1 MPPMNGAV
9 GAGVS
14 LVVGGESDSKVFVST
29 PLPALIM
36 GIVNA
41 TPDSFWQGS
50 RGSGHQAAELALQL
64 VEEGAHIIDL
74 GAESTRPGS
83 SYIDQELEQE
93 RLIPVVQEIR
103 RHSQIPLSI
112 DTRKQPVMEAAW
124 EAGAHILNDVSALE
138 DDSRMGAFAAAKGLP
153 VILMHKRGI
162 PATMQQDTAYQD
174 AFSQVDEYLRRRV
187 EVALSLGIQS
197 DRIWI
202 DPGIGFG
209 KDFQAN
215 RSLVVRCG
223 QLCGGRFPVLM
234 GLSRKSF
241 VAQITAGFLP
251 TQGEVPPE
259 SRLAGTLAA
268 NMMATMS
275 GASIL
280 RVHDV
285 AATREMLSVLENLRS
300 ECIDNFR

>member
-1 MPPMNGAV
+1 MDRFEG
-9 GAGVS
+9 GGCS
-14 LVVGGESDSKVFVST
+14 LVLREGGGQGCVVST
-29 PLPALIM
+29 TLPVLIM

-64 VEEGAHIIDL
+64 VEEGANIIDL

-83 SYIDQELEQE
+83 SYIDEDQELE

-103 RHSQIPLSI
+103 RHSQVPLSI
-112 DTRKQPVMEAAW
+112 DTRKQSVMAAAW
-124 EAGAHILNDVSALE
+124 EAGAQILNDVSALE
-138 DDSRMGAFAAAKGLP
+138 DDPQLGVFAASHGLP
-153 VILMHKRGI
+153 VILMHKRGK
-162 PATMQQDTAYQD
+162 PATMQHDASYDD
-174 AFSQVDEYLRRRV
+174 AFAQVDTYLQGRV

-215 RSLVVRCG
+215 RILVARCG
-223 QLCGGRFPVLM
+223 QLCGGRFPVVM

-241 VAQITAGFLP
+241 VAQLVAGASQK
-251 TQGEVPPE
+251 QGERPPE

-268 NMMATMS
+268 NMMATIA
-275 GASIL
+275 GASVL

-285 AATREMLSVLENLRS
+285 AATRDVLSVLENLRS
-300 ECIDNFR
+300 ECVSSFR

>member
-1 MPPMNGAV
+1 MDRFEG
-9 GAGVS
+9 GGCS
-14 LVVGGESDSKVFVST
+14 LVLREGGGQGCVVST
-29 PLPALIM
+29 TVPVLIM

-83 SYIDQELEQE
+83 SYIDEDQELE

-103 RHSQIPLSI
+103 RHSQVPLSI
-112 DTRKQPVMEAAW
+112 DTRKQSVMAAAW
-124 EAGAHILNDVSALE
+124 EAGAQILNDVSALE
-138 DDSRMGAFAAAKGLP
+138 DDPQLGVFAASHGLP
-153 VILMHKRGI
+153 VILMHKRGK
-162 PATMQQDTAYQD
+162 PATMQHDTSYDD
-174 AFSQVDEYLRRRV
+174 AFAQVDTYLQGRV

-215 RSLVVRCG
+215 RILVARCG
-223 QLCGGRFPVLM
+223 QLCGGRFPVVM

-241 VAQITAGFLP
+241 VAQLVAGASQK
-251 TQGEVPPE
+251 QGERPPE

-268 NMMATMS
+268 NMMATIA
-275 GASIL
+275 GASVL

-285 AATREMLSVLENLRS
+285 AATRDVLSVLENLRS
-300 ECIDNFR
+300 ECVSSFR

>member
-1 MPPMNGAV
+1 MDRFG
-9 GAGVS
+9 GGGCS
-14 LVVGGESDSKVFVST
+14 LVLGEGSGQVCFVST

-83 SYIDQELEQE
+83 SYIGEDQELE
-93 RLIPVVQEIR
+93 RLIPVIQEIR
-103 RHSQIPLSI
+103 RHSQVPLSI
-112 DTRKQPVMEAAW
+112 DTRKQSVMAAAW
-124 EAGAHILNDVSALE
+124 EAGAQILNDVSALE
-138 DDSRMGAFAAAKGLP
+138 DDPQLGAFAASHGLP

-162 PATMQQDTAYQD
+162 PATMQHDTSYDD
-174 AFSQVDEYLRRRV
+174 AFGQVDTYLQGRV
-187 EVALSLGIQS
+187 AAALSLGIQS

-215 RSLVVRCG
+215 RILVARCG
-223 QLCGGRFPVLM
+223 QLCGGRFPVVM

-241 VAQITAGFLP
+241 VAQLVDGVSQK
-251 TQGEVPPE
+251 QGERPPE

-268 NMMATMS
+268 NMMATIA
-275 GASIL
+275 GASVL

-285 AATREMLSVLENLRS
+285 AATRDMLSVLENLRS
-300 ECIDNFR
+300 ECVSSFR

>member
-1 MPPMNGAV
+1 MDRFEG
-9 GAGVS
+9 GGCS
-14 LVVGGESDSKVFVST
+14 LVLREGGGQGCVVST
-29 PLPALIM
+29 TLPVLIM

-83 SYIDQELEQE
+83 SYIDEDQELE

-103 RHSQIPLSI
+103 RHSQVPLSI
-112 DTRKQPVMEAAW
+112 DTRKQSVMAAAW
-124 EAGAHILNDVSALE
+124 EAGAQILNDVSALE
-138 DDSRMGAFAAAKGLP
+138 DDPQLGVFAASHGLP
-153 VILMHKRGI
+153 VILMHKRGK
-162 PATMQQDTAYQD
+162 PATMQHDASYDD
-174 AFSQVDEYLRRRV
+174 AFAQVDTYLQGRV

-215 RSLVVRCG
+215 RILVARCG
-223 QLCGGRFPVLM
+223 QLCGGRFPVVM

-241 VAQITAGFLP
+241 VAQLVAGASQK
-251 TQGEVPPE
+251 QGERPPE

-268 NMMATMS
+268 NMMATIA
-275 GASIL
+275 GASVL

-285 AATREMLSVLENLRS
+285 AATRDVLSVLENLRS
-300 ECIDNFR
+300 ECVSSFR

>member
-1 MPPMNGAV
+1 
-9 GAGVS
+9 
-14 LVVGGESDSKVFVST
+14 
-29 PLPALIM
+29 M

-83 SYIDQELEQE
+83 SYIGEDQELE
-93 RLIPVVQEIR
+93 RLIPVIQEIR
-103 RHSQIPLSI
+103 RHSQVPLSI
-112 DTRKQPVMEAAW
+112 DTRKQSVMAAAW
-124 EAGAHILNDVSALE
+124 EAGAQILNDVSALE
-138 DDSRMGAFAAAKGLP
+138 DDPQLGAFAASHGLP

-162 PATMQQDTAYQD
+162 PATMQHDTSYDD
-174 AFSQVDEYLRRRV
+174 AFGQVDTYLQGRV
-187 EVALSLGIQS
+187 AAALSLGIQS

-215 RSLVVRCG
+215 RILVARCG
-223 QLCGGRFPVLM
+223 QLCGGRFPVVM

-241 VAQITAGFLP
+241 VAQLVDGVAQK
-251 TQGEVPPE
+251 QGGRPPE

-268 NMMATMS
+268 NMMATIA
-275 GASIL
+275 GASVL

-285 AATREMLSVLENLRS
+285 AATRDMLSVLENLRS
-300 ECIDNFR
+300 ECVSSFR

>member
-1 MPPMNGAV
+1 
-9 GAGVS
+9 
-14 LVVGGESDSKVFVST
+14 
-29 PLPALIM
+29 M

-50 RGSGHQAAELALQL
+50 RGSVHQAAELALQL

-83 SYIDQELEQE
+83 SYIDEDQELE
-93 RLIPVVQEIR
+93 RLIPVIQEIR
-103 RHSQIPLSI
+103 RHSQVPLSI
-112 DTRKQPVMEAAW
+112 DTRKQSVMAAAW
-124 EAGAHILNDVSALE
+124 EAGAQILNDVSALE

-162 PATMQQDTAYQD
+162 PATMQHDTSYDD
-174 AFSQVDEYLRRRV
+174 AFGQVDEYLRRRV

-215 RSLVVRCG
+215 RILVARCG
-223 QLCGGRFPVLM
+223 QLCGGRFPVVM

-241 VAQITAGFLP
+241 VAQLVAGASQK
-251 TQGEVPPE
+251 QGERPPE

-268 NMMATMS
+268 NIMATIA
-275 GASIL
+275 GASVL

-285 AATREMLSVLENLRS
+285 AATRDMLSVLENLRS
-300 ECIDNFR
+300 ECVSSFR

>member
-1 MPPMNGAV
+1 MDSFFG
-9 GAGVS
+9 GGCS
-14 LVVGGESDSKVFVST
+14 LVLGEGSGQGCFVST

-83 SYIDQELEQE
+83 SYIGEDQELE
-93 RLIPVVQEIR
+93 RLIPVIQEIR
-103 RHSQIPLSI
+103 RHSQVPLSI
-112 DTRKQPVMEAAW
+112 DTRKQSVMAAAW
-124 EAGAHILNDVSALE
+124 EAGAQILNDVSALE
-138 DDSRMGAFAAAKGLP
+138 DDPQLGAFAASHGLP

-162 PATMQQDTAYQD
+162 PATMQHDTSYDD
-174 AFSQVDEYLRRRV
+174 AFGQVDTYLQGRV
-187 EVALSLGIQS
+187 AVALSLGIQS

-215 RSLVVRCG
+215 RILVARCG
-223 QLCGGRFPVLM
+223 QLCGGRFPVVM

-241 VAQITAGFLP
+241 VAQLVAGASQK
-251 TQGEVPPE
+251 QGERPPE
-259 SRLAGTLAA
+259 SRLSGTLAA
-268 NMMATMS
+268 NMMATIA
-275 GASIL
+275 GASVL

-285 AATREMLSVLENLRS
+285 AATRDMISVSENLRS
-300 ECIDNFR
+300 ECVSSVR